1 MVTISLGNYNS
12 QYKDPVIE
20 MDDPKPRETMFWT
33 WHISKLLMGRSS
45 YRKAEVWTKHMSAT
59 GRPPQLLR
67 RCVWVPT
74 AGWFNDFR
82 ESMVSRR
89 ARYSFPILPSFTTAL
104 VTGVDTDKPG
114 DCLQHCKSLLQ
125 DALVGKLT
133 GEPWFPRKATVTI
146 FHVYGW

>member
-1 MVTISLGNYNS
+1 MVTISLGNYHG

-20 MDDPKPRETMFWT
+20 MDDPNPRET
-33 WHISKLLMGRSS
+33 
-45 YRKAEVWTKHMSAT
+45 MSAT

-67 RCVWVPT
+67 RRVWVPT

-82 ESMVSRR
+82 ESLVSRR
-89 ARYSFPILPSFTTAL
+89 CQRFFSRRLPSFTTAL

-133 GEPWFPRKATVTI
+133 GEPWFPRNATVTI
-146 FHVYGW
+146 FHVYADGPFIGPQIGVGWGGVGWGGVW